1 MDTLLSTPAEKA
13 GTSVMQK
20 VFSWMAL
27 GLVVSGLTAYWV
39 AMTPALVDFILGSKL
54 TYYGLVI
61 VEVGLV
67 TTLSWFIS
75 KLSATSA
82 AILFLLYSFVNGL
95 TLSAII
101 IAFTGASLAS
111 TFAITAGTFGLM
123 ALFGYTTGRDLSR
136 WGSLLMMGLLGLV
149 LAWIVNL
156 FVGGDSLSFV
166 LSALGVI
173 IFTALTAYDIQ
184 KIKNMSFL
192 AGDNEAR
199 TKHGIFGALML
210 YLDFINIF
218 LNLLRFTG
226 RRRS

>member
-1 MDTLLSTPAEKA
+1 MDTSLTAPTEKT
-13 GTSVMQK
+13 GTSVIYK
-20 VFSWMAL
+20 VFSWMTL

-39 AMTPALVDFILGSKL
+39 ATTPAIVDFIFGSKL
-54 TYYGLVI
+54 TYYGLAI

-75 KLSATSA
+75 KLSAASA
-82 AILFLLYSFVNGL
+82 AILFLLYSFINGL

-101 IAFTGASLAS
+101 IVFTGASLAS

-136 WGSLLMMGLLGLV
+136 WSSLLMMGLLGLV

-156 FVGGDSLSFV
+156 FVGGDGLGFV
-166 LSALGVI
+166 LSALGVV

-184 KIKNMSFL
+184 KIKSMSFL
-192 AGDNEAR
+192 AANNEAR
-199 TKHGIFGALML
+199 AKQGIFGALML

-226 RRRS
+226 RRR